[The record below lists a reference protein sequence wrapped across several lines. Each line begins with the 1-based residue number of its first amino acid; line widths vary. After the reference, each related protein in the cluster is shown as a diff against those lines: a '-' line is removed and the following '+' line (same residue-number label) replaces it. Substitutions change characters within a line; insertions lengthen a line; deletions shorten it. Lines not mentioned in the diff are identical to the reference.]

1 MFSFTAFT
9 TQVGEKVIYHRI
21 CCKSSF
27 LVSHQFSC
35 FTPAFLIHMLQHQ
48 LSCFSKF
55 LLLKVPS
62 TEFLHCC
69 PTYNQSQEPNLSV
82 LEVSTTA
89 VKLGSQ
95 KRYVNSTVKQL
106 FFVHIYDFKKDLIF
120 ITSFS
125 TTVTIQ
131 LSLCNHSTKIN
142 TVLSCPQHTQLSLK
156 VSLLLHWLILMQI
169 ILYGPVGILI
179 LPCLSPCF
187 HTSRLL
193 DRKCNI
199 TVPTIGSC

>member
-9 TQVGEKVIYHRI
+9 TQVREKVIYHRI
-21 CCKSSF
+21 CCKLSF

-55 LLLKVPS
+55 LLFIKVPS
-62 TEFLHCC
+62 TEFLHCS
-69 PTYNQSQEPNLSV
+69 PTYNQRQEPNLSV
-82 LEVSTTA
+82 LEMSTTA

-106 FFVHIYDFKKDLIF
+106 FFVHMYDFKKDLIF
-120 ITSFS
+120 ITSLS

-142 TVLSCPQHTQLSLK
+142 AVLSCPQHTQLSLQ
-156 VSLLLHWLILMQI
+156 VSLLLHGLILMQI
-169 ILYGPVGILI
+169 ILYGLVGILI
-179 LPCLSPCF
+179 SPMF
-187 HTSRLL
+187 ESLL
-193 DRKCNI
+193 LH
-199 TVPTIGSC
+199 